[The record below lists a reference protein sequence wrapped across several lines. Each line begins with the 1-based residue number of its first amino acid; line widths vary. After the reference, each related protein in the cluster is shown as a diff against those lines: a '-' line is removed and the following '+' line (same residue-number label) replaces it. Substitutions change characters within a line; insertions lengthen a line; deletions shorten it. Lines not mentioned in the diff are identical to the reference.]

1 MVLAAGQDPLPRI
14 AIEDGGRG
22 VQEWIGLDGIGIQI
36 DVHPGALR
44 HGSAVLDEAIGII
57 GHGRNLGGAGDNTAA
72 GAEPRGALGINKR
85 V

>member
-1 MVLAAGQDPLPRI
+1 MVLAAGKDPLPRI
-14 AIEDGGRG
+14 AFEDGGRG
-22 VQEWIGLDGIGIQI
+22 VQEWIGLDGISIQI
-36 DVHPGALR
+36 NVYTRALR
-44 HGSAVLDEAIGII
+44 HGPTVLDEAIGII